1 MYTRVW
7 KPESF
12 CTTFEE
18 IEQHFRHAAIVTKDI
33 CAIYGHAAVP
43 EDDESLKEIIF
54 RALPPKTRERVQE
67 KMEMR
72 STSTLD
78 INIGNFDFGWVK
90 ETCRQVESEL
100 RARSEYRYRSR
111 ALNSL
116 QIEGREENIATDIID
131 PPLAADTSTLHY
143 AGDRYS
149 RSVSR
154 TRAPP
159 RFSPTLNARR
169 GRSPSIKPRG
179 IARRPGDPIPP
190 RSRSRLTTSARVHA
204 IVPYDPVKN
213 ADACFNCGN
222 PGHRIGECKQPKDEA
237 RIQTNLEAF
246 RKHRAQLVATINVMD
261 AVSKDSADVPSDSEG
276 SEFTLHTGDTTE
288 AETDPD
294 EETEDEES
302 DLEYDHEDEEHGRT
316 KDRHP

>member
-1 MYTRVW
+1 MSG

-78 INIGNFDFGWVK
+78 VNIGNFDFGWVK

-116 QIEGREENIATDIID
+116 QIGGREENIVTDTVD
-131 PPLAADTSTLHY
+131 PPLAADTSALHY
-143 AGDRYS
+143 AGNRYS
-149 RSVSR
+149 RSVS
-154 TRAPP
+154 
-159 RFSPTLNARR
+159 
-169 GRSPSIKPRG
+169 
-179 IARRPGDPIPP
+179 
-190 RSRSRLTTSARVHA
+190 
-204 IVPYDPVKN
+204 
-213 ADACFNCGN
+213 
-222 PGHRIGECKQPKDEA
+222 
-237 RIQTNLEAF
+237 
-246 RKHRAQLVATINVMD
+246 
-261 AVSKDSADVPSDSEG
+261 
-276 SEFTLHTGDTTE
+276 
-288 AETDPD
+288 
-294 EETEDEES
+294 
-302 DLEYDHEDEEHGRT
+302 
-316 KDRHP
+316 